1 MGFRAFCRASGVDLP
16 RVPFVHPRDLLGRDA
31 GEAIQELRV
40 HLNDL
45 VPAWER
51 YLDVGGFP
59 RAVDDWLKDRQISD
73 TFLRDLWDVVYGEA
87 LRGEDRW
94 TATESQRLLEQVTAR
109 MANPFTMQSAAR
121 ELDVH
126 RDTLQLRLHRL
137 TRGFVVWP
145 CFQNDGKDRPRLRA
159 QRKLYFLDPLLARLA
174 LHRAPQRATPP
185 NYTVLTEQ
193 QLGVTLLRTREEE
206 APGTLPDFDS
216 LLYATTP
223 SRKEI
228 DFTGAWLGGLPYE
241 GKYVEGDTWL
251 RDGVTAEKAYGRGVL
266 ATRTIT
272 ERKRDLLAVPACL
285 LSLLL
290 DPSPLDV
297 VE

>member
-16 RVPFVHPRDLLGRDA
+16 QVPFVHPRDLLGREA

-40 HLNDL
+40 HLN
-45 VPAWER
+45 
-51 YLDVGGFP
+51 
-59 RAVDDWLKDRQISD
+59 
-73 TFLRDLWDVVYGEA
+73 
-87 LRGEDRW
+87 
-94 TATESQRLLEQVTAR
+94 EQVTAR

-137 TRGFVVWP
+137 TRGFVIWP

-174 LHRAPQRATPP
+174 LHRAPQRAAPP

-193 QLGVTLLRTREEE
+193 QLGVTLLRAREAA

-228 DFTGAWLGGLPYE
+228 DFTGAWL
-241 GKYVEGDTWL
+241 D
-251 RDGVTAEKAYGRGVL
+251 
-266 ATRTIT
+266 
-272 ERKRDLLAVPACL
+272 
-285 LSLLL
+285 
-290 DPSPLDV
+290 
-297 VE
+297 